1 MGYRVNNLI
10 YAAGP
15 DMTGTIRTGITMTEP
30 VVPQILE
37 HGIRKASERFPYFSV
52 RLVRYGSEYRME
64 PNDRP
69 FVISPDGRAVTLG
82 MEESNDHLFAFA
94 YEGCRLY
101 ADTSHFIT
109 DGNGKF
115 PFLKTILY
123 YYLTERYPDEVFD
136 TRTIALSGSEVPDAE
151 ADDAPYPAEMLAEAP
166 LDGIPRPESVFLLRD
181 QVNGYAHMDDWTSF
195 VLRINQK
202 DLMAFASSLDGSPAT
217 FIASLMYQSI
227 IQCHPENR
235 LPLVCGMQHQF
246 RKALGKPFSHLC
258 HVNVVPIIYPDR
270 LKKWGIERL
279 NTAARGQLI
288 LGADDQ
294 NDILTVNAH
303 IRNEKMIRDMS
314 LSRKHD
320 YMRKVVL
327 DGIGTNTFEVSYTGR
342 VPWSGLDKYI
352 TNVVPYFDLTLSGG
366 ISIEIFSVG
375 DVFSVNIMQRNGDR
389 QYVDCFTALLEEA
402 GVAYVAE
409 EPEHFQLSGFQ
420 LPE

>member
-1 MGYRVNNLI
+1 
-10 YAAGP
+10 
-15 DMTGTIRTGITMTEP
+15 
-30 VVPQILE
+30 
-37 HGIRKASERFPYFSV
+37 
-52 RLVRYGSEYRME
+52 
-64 PNDRP
+64 
-69 FVISPDGRAVTLG
+69 
-82 MEESNDHLFAFA
+82 
-94 YEGCRLY
+94 
-101 ADTSHFIT
+101 
-109 DGNGKF
+109 
-115 PFLKTILY
+115 
-123 YYLTERYPDEVFD
+123 
-136 TRTIALSGSEVPDAE
+136 
-151 ADDAPYPAEMLAEAP
+151 
-166 LDGIPRPESVFLLRD
+166 
-181 QVNGYAHMDDWTSF
+181 MDDWTSF

-288 LGADDQ
+288 LGADNQ

-366 ISIEIFSVG
+366 ISIEIFQLEMCSVSISCSG
-375 DVFSVNIMQRNGDR
+375 TATGNTWIFLLRCLRKQAWHMLPKNPSIFS
-389 QYVDCFTALLEEA
+389 
-402 GVAYVAE
+402 
-409 EPEHFQLSGFQ
+409 
-420 LPE
+420 